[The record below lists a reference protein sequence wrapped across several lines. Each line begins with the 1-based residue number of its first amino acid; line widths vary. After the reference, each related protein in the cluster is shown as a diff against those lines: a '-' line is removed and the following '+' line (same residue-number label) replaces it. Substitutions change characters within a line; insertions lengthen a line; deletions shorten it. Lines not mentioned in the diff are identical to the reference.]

1 MSGPNPPPVGGSY
14 LGLLRRNSAF
24 RRFYLASLISLAGDW
39 FMTVALLDLIMERT
53 GKAALATLV
62 VVCMNLPVFLV
73 TPWAGAQV
81 DKMDRRKLMIGV
93 DLVRALAALLPL
105 LATTPDRLPLAY
117 LAVCFISVGSAYF
130 DPAADSAVPNLV
142 AAEDLGRANA
152 FLSSAWGTMM
162 AAGASVG
169 GLVTVYF
176 GRTTSFLVNSATFLC
191 SSLLLLTIRVPFSER
206 DPSTKQHP
214 PLAQALREAVA
225 YARARPRVLALILGK
240 SGYGLAA
247 GTVALLSVFGNQMDR
262 HLNGA
267 AQGGGARGIALLLS
281 ARGLG
286 AVLGPVVLQAMLG
299 SAPREDDRTSF
310 AVGPC
315 IFIFG
320 LGYLGLSLGYGYMPW
335 LATAC
340 VLIAHMG
347 GGGQWMAATYGLQRE
362 VTDELRGR
370 VFAFDY
376 GLVTLTISVSSL
388 ITGLVADR
396 YGAVPVVMALA
407 LMSMVIAGIWMQ
419 ATRKLWRL

>member
-1 MSGPNPPPVGGSY
+1 
-14 LGLLRRNSAF
+14 
-24 RRFYLASLISLAGDW
+24 
-39 FMTVALLDLIMERT
+39 MTVALLDLILERT

-81 DKMDRRKLMIGV
+81 DKLDRRKLMIGV
-93 DLVRALAALLPL
+93 DLVRAVAALLPL
-105 LATTPDRLPLAY
+105 LATTPERLPLAY
-117 LAVCFISVGSAYF
+117 LGVCFISVGSAYF
-130 DPAADSAVPNLV
+130 DPAADAAVPNLV

-176 GRTTSFLVNSATFLC
+176 GRNTSFLVNSATFLF

-206 DPSTKQHP
+206 DPEAKAHP
-214 PLAQALREAVA
+214 PIARALREAVA
-225 YARARPRVLALILGK
+225 YARTRPRVLALILGK

-247 GTVALLSVFGNQMDR
+247 GTVALLSVFGSQMDR
-262 HLNGA
+262 QLNGM
-267 AQGGGARGIALLLS
+267 GHGGARGIALLLS

-286 AVLGPVVLQAMLG
+286 AVLGPVALQALLG
-299 SAPREDDRTSF
+299 STPRQDDRTSF

-315 IFIFG
+315 ILIFG
-320 LGYLGLSLGYGYMPW
+320 LGYLGLSLSYGYLPW
-335 LATAC
+335 LATAG
-340 VLIAHMG
+340 VLLAHMG

-362 VTDELRGR
+362 VPDELRGR

-388 ITGLVADR
+388 VTGLCADR

-407 LMSMVIAGIWMQ
+407 VMSMVIAGIWIQ